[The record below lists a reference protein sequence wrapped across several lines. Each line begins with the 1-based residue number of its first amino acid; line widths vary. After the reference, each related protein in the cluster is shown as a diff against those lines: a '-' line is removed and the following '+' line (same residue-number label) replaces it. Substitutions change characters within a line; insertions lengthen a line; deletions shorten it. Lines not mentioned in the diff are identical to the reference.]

1 MIMGSIRSKV
11 TQGRCTMVE
20 MGVPWPSAPSSYKPH
35 EELKTPLFYN
45 PTQLYSLYK
54 IYIF

>member
-1 MIMGSIRSKV
+1 MGSIRSKV